1 MSPGPVPRDSTSAA
15 PESAADLAGA
25 AGPSPAHEPAASPTP
40 GYPAAPQTPAGASID
55 ETTASHPVSGLDDS
69 SPLSVVDTGDGGLA
83 GIRIAI
89 VALLGLAGLVAV
101 ATLMG
106 GPAVLG
112 LVEAAILIA
121 LAGALVLHQ
130 RTVATVTD
138 RRLTREASVTRILQ
152 GLSRSVSPE
161 SVVDA
166 IVQELHV
173 AAGADHVVVARVRQP
188 DHVVEVTLV
197 TASTAVPI
205 SKTWLRP
212 DFVGELSTDQPPPE
226 PSGRRRDPA
235 RAVRA
240 ASQAAA
246 DEIARRVRSAYG
258 LSYTVAAPLV
268 ADARFMGALILSKRT
283 RGTWAVA
290 DRRLLAWAA
299 SELSA
304 AFARAY
310 AHEAAERG
318 ANIDAL
324 TNLPNRR
331 YFNELL
337 AILRPG
343 RRSGDRTGILMIDI
357 DYFKRLND
365 RYGHAT
371 GDVVLRA
378 VAGAIAATIRA
389 EDTPARYGGEEFV
402 VILRRAS
409 AGAAADVG
417 ERIRLAV
424 ASLPLQPMG
433 IEEPVTVSVGVAVAA
448 EEETDMRAIIER
460 ADRALYAAKRAGR
473 DRIEVA

>member
-1 MSPGPVPRDSTSAA
+1 V
-15 PESAADLAGA
+15 
-25 AGPSPAHEPAASPTP
+25 
-40 GYPAAPQTPAGASID
+40 
-55 ETTASHPVSGLDDS
+55 
-69 SPLSVVDTGDGGLA
+69 
-83 GIRIAI
+83 
-89 VALLGLAGLVAV
+89 
-101 ATLMG
+101 
-106 GPAVLG
+106 
-112 LVEAAILIA
+112 IA
-121 LAGALVLHQ
+121 LGGTLVLHQ
-130 RTVATVTD
+130 RTLAAVTD
-138 RRLTREASVTRILQ
+138 RRLSREASVTRILQ

-166 IVQELHV
+166 IVQELHA

-197 TASTAVPI
+197 TASPAVPV

-212 DFVGELSTDQPPPE
+212 DIVSELSTDGPSE

-246 DEIARRVRSAYG
+246 DEIATRVRSAYG

-268 ADARFMGALILSKRT
+268 ADGRFMGALILSKRM

-290 DRRLLAWAA
+290 DRRLLTWAA

-417 ERIRLAV
+417 ERIRVAV
-424 ASLPLQPMG
+424 AELPLDPMG
-433 IEEPVTVSVGVAVAA
+433 IAEPVTVSVGVAVAG
-448 EEETDMRAIIER
+448 EDETDMRTIIER
-460 ADRALYAAKRAGR
+460 ADRALYTAKRAGR

>member
-1 MSPGPVPRDSTSAA
+1 MGSGFPTRPAPKPPEVASA
-15 PESAADLAGA
+15 P
-25 AGPSPAHEPAASPTP
+25 PA
-40 GYPAAPQTPAGASID
+40 PAAPTATIDSSLDPTHEDPAAAPAPSGASTD
-55 ETTASHPVSGLDDS
+55 DPTGSHPTAGSDDA
-69 SPLSVVDTGDGGLA
+69 SPLGVVETGDAGLA
-83 GIRIAI
+83 AIRTAI
-89 VALLGLAGLVAV
+89 VALLGLAALVAI

-106 GPAVLG
+106 GLAALG
-112 LVEAAILIA
+112 LVEVAILIG
-121 LAGALVLHQ
+121 LGGALVFHQ
-130 RTVATVTD
+130 RTVAAVTD

-166 IVQELHV
+166 IVQELHA

-188 DHVVEVTLV
+188 DLVVEVTLV
-197 TASTAVPI
+197 TASTAVPV

-212 DFVGELSTDQPPPE
+212 DIVGELSTDELASE

-268 ADARFMGALILSKRT
+268 ADGRFMGALILSKRT
-283 RGTWAVA
+283 RGTWAAA

-304 AFARAY
+304 AFARAF

-417 ERIRLAV
+417 ERIRQGV
-424 ASLPLQPMG
+424 AALPLEPMG

-448 EEETDMRAIIER
+448 EEETDMRATIER
-460 ADRALYAAKRAGR
+460 ADRALYAAKRSGR

>member
-1 MSPGPVPRDSTSAA
+1 VPPPPHDWGVSPEMPGTPTRDS
-15 PESAADLAGA
+15 AD
-25 AGPSPAHEPAASPTP
+25 PAASPP
-40 GYPAAPQTPAGASID
+40 GGAAGD
-55 ETTASHPVSGLDDS
+55 GTTSSDTVIGPDDN
-69 SPLSVVDTGDGGLA
+69 SPLGVVNVGDGGLA
-83 GIRIAI
+83 AIRVAI
-89 VALLGLAGLVAV
+89 VAQLGLAGLVALG
-101 ATLMG
+101 TLMG

-112 LVEAAILIA
+112 FVEVAIVIA
-121 LAGALVLHQ
+121 LAGTLVLHQ
-130 RTVATVTD
+130 RAVAAVTD

-166 IVQELHV
+166 IVQELH
-173 AAGADHVVVARVRQP
+173 AAADADHVVVARVRQP

-197 TASTAVPI
+197 TASTAVPV

-212 DFVGELSTDQPPPE
+212 DIVGDLSTDQHSE

-268 ADARFMGALILSKRT
+268 ADGRFMGALILSKRT

-343 RRSGDRTGILMIDI
+343 RRTGDRTGILMIDI

-389 EDTPARYGGEEFV
+389 EDSPARYGGEEFV

-409 AGAAADVG
+409 ASAAADVA

-424 ASLPLQPMG
+424 AELPLEPMR
-433 IEEPVTVSVGVAVAA
+433 IEEPVTVSVGVAVAG
-448 EEETDMRAIIER
+448 EDETDMRTIIER